1 MISSKRVGLRV
12 CITVAILGL
21 LVSMFVGGAE
31 VQAKDYKIALVMKTL
46 SNPFFVDMEDGA
58 KEAAEEL
65 GVELIV
71 QAAER
76 ETDTARQME
85 IVENLIIQQVDALCL
100 VPSGS
105 QELALAIKKAN
116 DAKIPVL
123 IVDTKMDPEAM
134 KNVGASAL
142 TFIGSDNY
150 LGGSIAADTLAEALG
165 GNGKV
170 AVLEGI
176 TGHETAYA
184 RDAGFKETLAK
195 KYSEMEIVASQ
206 PANWERAQG
215 LDVFTNMLEAH
226 PEIQGL
232 FAAND
237 MMALGAIQAIKAA
250 KRDDIVVIGFDAVD
264 DAKAAIKAGDM
275 LGSVAQYP
283 SAMGSTAVKK
293 AVEVIEG
300 KTIEEHIGTKVELI
314 TKDMLE

>member
-1 MISSKRVGLRV
+1 MLSKRFGKLVILFTVGCML
-12 CITVAILGL
+12 ILG
-21 LVSMFVGGAE
+21 SQGFAAE
-31 VQAKDYKIALVMKTL
+31 YKVALVMKTL
-46 SNPFFVDMEDGA
+46 SNPFFVDMEAGA
-58 KEAAEEL
+58 KQAAEEL

-85 IVENLIIQQVDALCL
+85 IVENLIIQKVDALCL

-105 QELALAIKKAN
+105 QELAPAIKKAN

-134 KNVGASAL
+134 KNVGATAL

-150 LGGSIAADTLAEALG
+150 LGGSIAADSLAKALG
-165 GNGKV
+165 EKGKV

-176 TGHETAYA
+176 SGHETAYA

-195 KYSEMEIVASQ
+195 KYPGIEIVASQ

-215 LDVFTNMLEAH
+215 MDVFTNMLEAH
-226 PEIQGL
+226 PDIQGL
-232 FAAND
+232 FTAND

-264 DAKAAIKAGDM
+264 DAKAAIKAGEM
-275 LGSVAQYP
+275 LGSIAQYP
-283 SAMGSTAVKK
+283 SAMGYTAVQK
-293 AVEVIEG
+293 AVEAIEG
-300 KTIEEHIGTKVELI
+300 KPIDEHIGTKVELI
-314 TKDMLE
+314 TKDML

>member
-1 MISSKRVGLRV
+1 MVSRKRVSVRV
-12 CITVAILGL
+12 LAAVAMMGL
-21 LVSMFVGGAE
+21 LIGMLAGGAE

-65 GVELIV
+65 GVKLIV

-85 IVENLIIQQVDALCL
+85 IVENLIIQKVDAICL

-116 DAKIPVL
+116 DANIPVL
-123 IVDTKMDPEAM
+123 IVDSKMDPEAM

-150 LGGSIAADTLAEALG
+150 LGGSIAADALSEALG
-165 GNGKV
+165 GKGKV

-176 TGHETAYA
+176 SGHETAYA
-184 RDAGFKETLAK
+184 RDSGFKETLAK
-195 KYSEMEIVASQ
+195 KSPEMEIVASQ

-215 LDVFTNMLEAH
+215 MDVFTNLLEAH

-264 DAKAAIKAGDM
+264 DAKEAIKVDDM
-275 LGSVAQYP
+275 LGSIAQYP

-300 KTIEEHIGTKVELI
+300 GTIEEYIGTKVELI
-314 TKDMLE
+314 TKDML